1 MHEGQ
6 RKIILTCSID
16 DMEVGKEDNTIE
28 VFKIFIRLA
37 WKTLDFQ
44 YQLEESVLLSG
55 SVWYRIESTI

>member
-16 DMEVGKEDNTIE
+16 DMEVWKEDNTIE